1 MNKDLLAG
9 KWKQLR
15 GEIKTT
21 WGKLT
26 NDEIDRIEGDFDKL
40 VGTLQEKYGY
50 TKMEARDEVNDF
62 LDHMRD
68 EDEVPDR
75 A

>member
-15 GEIKTT
+15 GEIKNT

-26 NDEIDRIEGDFDKL
+26 DDEIDQMEGDFDKW

-50 TKMEARDEVNDF
+50 TKMEAKDQVNDF
-62 LDHMRD
+62 LDNMQD
-68 EDEVPDR
+68 EDKVSER
-75 A
+75 S